1 MGEGEAGEVNQMM
14 MKENDM
20 GKQSLKRDC
29 RGEEEEEE
37 EAMDG

>member
-1 MGEGEAGEVNQMM
+1 MM
-14 MKENDM
+14 MKEKAM

-37 EAMDG
+37 EEAMDGYGVF